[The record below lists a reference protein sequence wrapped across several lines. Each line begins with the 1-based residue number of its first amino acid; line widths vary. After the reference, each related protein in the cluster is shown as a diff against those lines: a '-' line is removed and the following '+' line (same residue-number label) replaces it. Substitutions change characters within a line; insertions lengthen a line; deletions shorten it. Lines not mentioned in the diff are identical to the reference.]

1 MLVNEELRA
10 LLPEIVIEIS
20 DVIGMPSALLLCE
33 NLGGLDL
40 SVPKTLHTFVG
51 QQLVS
56 IIGKE
61 KALDFVSYFSGE
73 RLYLPRCHKFASAV
87 KQQSFVNDVL
97 SMMETG
103 VSQAQ
108 AIKHYAP
115 MYDFSERWA
124 YKILAE
130 NKSNQIDLFKDFKD
144 E

>member
-1 MLVNEELRA
+1 MLINEELQA
-10 LLPEIVIEIS
+10 LLPAIVIEIAEL
-20 DVIGMPSALLLCE
+20 IGMPSALLLCE
-33 NLGGLDL
+33 NLGGLGL
-40 SVPKTLHTFVG
+40 AVPKTLHTFVG
-51 QQLVS
+51 QQVVS

-73 RLYLPRCHKFASAV
+73 RLYLPRCHEFLSAV

-103 VSQAQ
+103 MSQHQ

-115 MYDFSERWA
+115 MYEFSERWA

-130 NKSNQIDLFKDFKD
+130 NKYNQQIDLFD
-144 E
+144 